1 MLSCC
6 LPFSAAL
13 ADDFDDMKNAL
24 DANLQAL
31 RQIRANIQNTKE
43 IPWAMRK
50 RLMEGAQWEIDRAV
64 ERQAAF
70 NAAVA
75 NVKSRNPNNAKT
87 DTLANQI
94 YQSLALFA
102 VDKDVDVPDITNR
115 QSNGLTALKDLRTR
129 LCNIYTKTGG
139 TADQTFNC

>member
-13 ADDFDDMKNAL
+13 ADDFDDMKGAL

-31 RQIRANIQNTKE
+31 RQIRANIQNVKE

-87 DTLANQI
+87 DTLANEI
-94 YQSLALFA
+94 YHSLALSA
-102 VDKDVDVPDITNR
+102 VSKDVDIPDMIDR
-115 QSNGLTALKDLRTR
+115 QNNGLTALKDLRTR

-139 TADQTFNC
+139 TADQTFSC